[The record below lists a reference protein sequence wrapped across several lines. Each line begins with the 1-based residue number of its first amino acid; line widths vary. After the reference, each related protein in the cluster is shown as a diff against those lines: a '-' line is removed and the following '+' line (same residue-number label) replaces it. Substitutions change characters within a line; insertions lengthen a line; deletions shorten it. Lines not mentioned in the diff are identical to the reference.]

1 MTYEE
6 KKRWLWRY
14 RDALR
19 AEEELTQEI
28 EQLQAE
34 ATRITPLLSD
44 VPGGGGADNAKLP
57 KAVERIVEAQQR
69 LQYQINCAQAARTE
83 IVDAINGLRNA
94 RAREILRRRYLLG
107 ERWEQIACVMYMDY
121 RWTLKLHRK
130 ILDNLD
136 ILE

>member
-14 RDALR
+14 QDALR
-19 AEEELTQEI
+19 MEEELAQEI

-44 VPGGGGADNAKLP
+44 VPGGGGAVGNAKLP

-69 LQYQINCAQAARTE
+69 LQCQINCAQAARTE

-107 ERWEQIACVMYMDY
+107 QRWEQIACAMHIDF
-121 RWTLKLHRK
+121 RWLTRIHRRVVDGME
-130 ILDNLD
+130 I
-136 ILE
+136 